1 MWVIRSFDYL
11 KRPKNGNLFEYGTK
25 VNVDVGIDEVLC
37 H

>member
-11 KRPKNGNLFEYGTK
+11 KRPKNGNLFEYGAE
-25 VNVDVGIDEVLC
+25 VSVDVGLDEVFG